1 MELTSKKYWEDYYA
15 YSPEDK
21 ATICKVC
28 SKYDRF
34 YELTINSCTSAPK
47 SIIEVG
53 AFPGR
58 YLAYISSKYGLEAT
72 GLDFN
77 PQVDKFTRSMHAM
90 SVRNFKYVNE
100 DFLSYIPE
108 RRFDLVFSNGFVEHF
123 ENFDFVL
130 DKHFELLNP
139 GGAMMI
145 MIPNKRYL
153 RAIYGNLVDK
163 ENQRVHNLE
172 CMSLQVLEEFARR
185 NSLSISFLDYFGGFP
200 YRVHQP
206 LNVLQKMIYHPVRF
220 LSIKLNKVL
229 SNWPT
234 RFWSGTIIG
243 IFSSKV

>member
-21 ATICKVC
+21 DTICRVC
-28 SKYDRF
+28 SRYDRF
-34 YELTINSCTSAPK
+34 YKLMIDSCINPPQ

-58 YLAYISSKYGLEAT
+58 YLAYISSKYRLDAT

-77 PQVDKFTRSMHAM
+77 PQIEKFTRSMHAM
-90 SVRNFKYVNE
+90 EVRNFEYINE
-100 DFLSYIPE
+100 DFLAYIPE
-108 RRFDLVFSNGFVEHF
+108 RRFDIVFSNGFVEHF

-130 DKHFELLNP
+130 DKHAELLSP
-139 GGAMMI
+139 GGAMLV

-153 RAIYGNLVDK
+153 RAIYGNLVDR
-163 ENQRVHNLE
+163 ENQRAHNLK
-172 CMSLQVLEEFARR
+172 CMSLRVFEEFARR
-185 NSLSISFLDYFGGFP
+185 NDLSISFLDYFGGFP

-206 LNVLQKMIYHPVRF
+206 LNLLQKAIYHPARF

-229 SNWPT
+229 SNNPT

-243 IFSSKV
+243 IFSSKL